1 MKILHTPAKINLWLE
16 VLARRQDGY
25 HDLSTLM
32 LPVSV
37 YDTLEVELDP
47 AGHRIWIQVEPPGIP
62 TDERNLVWKAASAFF
77 RKTGRPVGLRVRLV
91 KRIPSAA
98 GLGGGSS
105 DAAAILLFLNE
116 EAHEPLPLKELLDVA
131 ATVGADVPFFLLR
144 RPALATGIGEILSPV
159 ENLPEYPLVLI
170 KPPVDV
176 PTAWA
181 YGRLKLTRGGSR
193 IRIAT
198 LLACPRNPAPCLEN
212 DLEEAV
218 VSRHPVIENIK
229 RWLMRNGAVGALMSG
244 SGPTVFGVFE
254 TWEQARALEVRAK
267 KDWPES
273 WSAAATTLTGREPG
287 PHPDGHW
294 GVAKG

>member
-16 VLARRQDGY
+16 VLAKRQDGY

-47 AGHRIWIQVEPPGIP
+47 EDERISILVDSPEVPA
-62 TDERNLVWKAASAFF
+62 DERNLVWKAASAFF
-77 RKTGRPVGLRVRLV
+77 RHTRWRTGLRVKLT

-105 DAAAILLFLNE
+105 DAAAILHFLNE
-116 EAHEPLPLKELLDVA
+116 EAHEPLSLQELLDVA
-131 ATVGADVPFFLLR
+131 AAVGADVPFFLLR

-159 ENLPEYPLVLI
+159 EDLPAYPLVLI

-218 VSRHPVIENIK
+218 ISRHPVIENMK
-229 RWLMRNGAVGALMSG
+229 RWLMRNGAVGALMTG

-254 TWEQARALEVRAK
+254 TWEQARAVEARAK

-273 WSAAATTLTGREPG
+273 WSAAAMTLTGREPA